1 MSTRFLH
8 TVALLALS
16 AACAF
21 AQAQTP
27 TRAGR
32 ISLAQ
37 GQVSIGGELGDE
49 AEPAVL
55 NWPVT
60 QGNQITTGRDSRTE
74 IKVGSTA
81 VRLDAN
87 SALDVVELD
96 DDSLRLH
103 LHYGSATVRVRNPD
117 QVNGFEMSTPEGT
130 VRMSA
135 AGRMRVDAGRIQ
147 DTSMVSVFEGVAVVD
162 GGGSRMNVRAGKRVE
177 LTPDDV
183 RTGLAMRDSF
193 DEWAMLR
200 DERDDR
206 SESVRYVTSEMTGYE
221 DLDQNGVWREDREY
235 GPLWSP
241 RSTPV
246 GWAPYRDGRWAYV
259 QPWGWTWIDNA
270 PWGYA
275 PFHYG
280 RWVMVHNR
288 WCWTP
293 GRNISRVVWSPALV
307 GWIGGSNWNL
317 AFNSRGTHRAA
328 PAQGWYP
335 LSPRDTYVPTYRV
348 DHERLR
354 HLNRYSGDV
363 RDDVRGRHRRH
374 DDNQRLGMTI
384 LPHEQFNQRR
394 SIEVR
399 GAPQAIV
406 SASSMLAA
414 PVATAP
420 VAPQA
425 VRERR
430 RDERNDYRAERRGDG
445 RSDGRG
451 DGRNDYRADGRNA
464 VRMAPDPRRFE
475 RESGNSGIPRGER
488 VNQQSTA
495 GMVAVP
501 AQPRPAT
508 VISLPSAP
516 AAAPVSPA
524 ATIFRNDG
532 RQTRD
537 ERRARMETPSH
548 MPTPAPAMPPVQAAP
563 IQAQAG
569 VTVSPQRDERANRF
583 ERVEVERE
591 RRPSFQPIPI
601 PVQRQAPQMQV
612 QQAPP
617 AQQQQQAQRMAAPL
631 SQPQPQQ
638 QVQPAPMARPAPP
651 QPAPA
656 AAAPAASREA
666 NNNNDRRRGGR
677 EENGNLR

>member
-16 AACAF
+16 AAFAF

-37 GQVSIGGELGDE
+37 GQVSIGGDLGDE
-49 AEPAVL
+49 TEPAVL

-60 QGNQITTGRDSRTE
+60 SGNQVTTGRDSRTE

-103 LHYGSATVRVRNPD
+103 LHYGSATIRVRNPD
-117 QVNGFEMSTPEGT
+117 QVHGFEISTPQGS
-130 VRMSA
+130 VRITA

-147 DTSMVSVFEGVAVVD
+147 DTTMVSVFEGVASVD
-162 GGGSRMNVRAGKRVE
+162 GGGSRMTVRAGKRVE
-177 LTPDDV
+177 LTDDDV

-221 DLDQNGVWREDREY
+221 DLDQNGVWRDDREY

-293 GRNISRVVWSPALV
+293 GRNISRVIWSPALV
-307 GWIGGSNWNL
+307 GWVGGSNWSL

-354 HLNRYSGDV
+354 YLNRHAGDA
-363 RDDVRGRHRRH
+363 RDDVRGNRRRH
-374 DDNQRLGMTI
+374 GDNQRLGLTI
-384 LPHEQFNQRR
+384 LPHDQFNQRR

-414 PVATAP
+414 PSATAP

-430 RDERNDYRAERRGDG
+430 RDDRNDNRAEH
-445 RSDGRG
+445 RSDGRNE
-451 DGRNDYRADGRNA
+451 GR
-464 VRMAPDPRRFE
+464 VAPDPRRFE
-475 RESGNSGIPRGER
+475 REGGNVIPRGER
-488 VNQQSTA
+488 VTMPATA
-495 GMVAVP
+495 GVQVSP

-508 VISLPSAP
+508 VIT
-516 AAAPVSPA
+516 APVSPA

-532 RQTRD
+532 RQVRD
-537 ERRARMETPSH
+537 ERRPRMETPTH
-548 MPTPAPAMPPVQAAP
+548 MPTPAPAMPPVQASP
-563 IQAQAG
+563 IQVQSG
-569 VTVSPQRDERANRF
+569 VAVSQPAPQRDERANRF
-583 ERVEVERE
+583 ERGEAERE
-591 RRPSFQPIPI
+591 RRPSFQQA
-601 PVQRQAPQMQV
+601 PVQRPAPQMQV
-612 QQAPP
+612 QQAPV
-617 AQQQQQAQRMAAPL
+617 QQQVQPQPQRVQAPV
-631 SQPQPQQ
+631 SQPMPQQ
-638 QVQPAPMARPAPP
+638 QVQQAPVARAAPV
-651 QPAPA
+651 QAAPA

-666 NNNNDRRRGGR
+666 NNNDRRRGSR